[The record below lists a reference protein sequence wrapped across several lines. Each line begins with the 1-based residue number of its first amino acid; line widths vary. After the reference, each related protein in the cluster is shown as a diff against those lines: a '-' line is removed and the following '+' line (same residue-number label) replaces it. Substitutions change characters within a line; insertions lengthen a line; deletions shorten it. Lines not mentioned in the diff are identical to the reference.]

1 MAVRALVRERV
12 ALLRLLGVIGR
23 WRVVGLVVIEVAIT
37 LLPAVTAAAVGLLV
51 ARVATLALKGGDA
64 ASAAGPLVAVG
75 VLLVLDLVAQSLL
88 TPLRDLVALRVNG
101 KIRHQTRQAV
111 LARPGVDH
119 LDDQGVRA
127 AAALPVYDQYL
138 FNMGAA
144 AEGQLWL
151 MARFVGAGGAAALI
165 ASYSP
170 LLALFALGVL
180 LTQRAIL
187 RRQYAGVIAQ
197 GAPEVLNAGRAAFYW
212 RAIASTAHGGKEV
225 RLFGF
230 HDFAIDRFT
239 EAQGKVVELQ
249 ERLFGK
255 ALPRQWVTFVLSAV
269 GVGVPLVVLTRAAL
283 GGHLSTARLATMLG
297 AVIALTSIGT
307 MGFEAFSIEGA
318 VPQLAALEEL
328 ESLTASAPP
337 GSGAARSR
345 SDGEPAVPTIGF
357 EDVSFRYPGRDID
370 VLTDL
375 NLTITPGETVA
386 IVGENG
392 VGKTTLL
399 KLLAGFYVPTRG
411 RVLVNGIDLRNVDLD
426 EWRRTLAVIF
436 QDFVHFELSARDNI
450 ALANMDQLDVDDDVL
465 AAAEAADARTLIEG
479 LPSGWESMLSRDYA
493 GGAELSGGQW
503 QRIALARALYAAR
516 VGARVL
522 VLDEPTANLD
532 VHAEA
537 ALFDRLL
544 EHAHGLT
551 AIVVSHRYS
560 TVRRASR
567 IVVLGDG
574 GVLEDGSHN
583 DLLAQHGMYARL
595 YRLQA
600 DKFAMPD
607 NNASAGTYE

>member
-1 MAVRALVRERV
+1 
-12 ALLRLLGVIGR
+12 
-23 WRVVGLVVIEVAIT
+23 
-37 LLPAVTAAAVGLLV
+37 
-51 ARVATLALKGGDA
+51 
-64 ASAAGPLVAVG
+64 
-75 VLLVLDLVAQSLL
+75 
-88 TPLRDLVALRVNG
+88 
-101 KIRHQTRQAV
+101 
-111 LARPGVDH
+111 
-119 LDDQGVRA
+119 
-127 AAALPVYDQYL
+127 
-138 FNMGAA
+138 MGAA

-165 ASYSP
+165 AVYSP
-170 LLALFALGVL
+170 WLALFALGVL

-187 RRQYAGVIAQ
+187 RRQYAGVIAK
-197 GAPEVLNAGRAAFYW
+197 GAPDVLNAGRAAFYW
-212 RAIASTAHGGKEV
+212 RGIASSPVGGKEV

-230 HDFAIDRFT
+230 QDFAVDRFA
-239 EAQGKVVELQ
+239 EAQGQVVELQ
-249 ERLFGK
+249 ERLFAK
-255 ALPRQWVTFVLSAV
+255 ALPRQWVTFVLSAL

-318 VPQLAALEEL
+318 VPQLAALNEL
-328 ESLTASAPP
+328 ESLTGDATEISR
-337 GSGAARSR
+337 GAAPRSEAMA
-345 SDGEPAVPTIGF
+345 GVPTIRF
-357 EDVSFRYPGRDID
+357 DDVSFRYPGRDLD
-370 VLTDL
+370 VLTGL
-375 NLTITPGETVA
+375 NLTIRPGESVA

-411 RVLVNGIDLRNVDLD
+411 RVLVNEVDLRNVDLTA
-426 EWRRTLAVIF
+426 WRRSLAVIF

-450 ALANMDQLDVDDDVL
+450 ALADLDQPNVDADVL
-465 AAAEAADARTLIEG
+465 AAAEAADARGLIEG
-479 LPSGWESMLSRDYA
+479 LPSGWDSMLSRNYA
-493 GGAELSGGQW
+493 GGVELSGGQW

-532 VHAEA
+532 VHAET
-537 ALFDRLL
+537 ALFDQLL

-560 TVRRASR
+560 TVRRAAR

-574 GVLEDGSHN
+574 GVLEDGSHET
-583 DLLAQHGMYARL
+583 LLAQDGVYARL

-600 DKFAMPD
+600 DKFATAD
-607 NNASAGTYE
+607 GTVSDEIHP